1 MKKLLATTALLLG
14 AATVTNAHSIGIA
27 DVVSGDAATIWLSTY
42 HSSAGLE
49 GGVILM
55 GPGQGTGGTGYAF
68 DTDHNLG
75 INTFFSGFAGYD
87 AGPFYSGSFGQP
99 DDWQSVTISGLA
111 NGSYTYQFTNT
122 VGGQISADYSPNG
135 GDYAK
140 YNGSFNITEA
150 VSAVPLPAGGM
161 LLLTA
166 IGAMAFGRR
175 RKS

>member
-14 AATVTNAHSIGIA
+14 AATVSNAHSIGIA
-27 DVVSGDAATIWLSTY
+27 DVVSGDSATIWMSTY
-42 HSSAGLE
+42 HVNAGLE
-49 GGVILM
+49 GGIILM
-55 GPGQGTGGTGYAF
+55 GPGQGTGGTSYAF

-75 INTFFSGFAGYD
+75 LNTFFSGFAGYD
-87 AGPFYSGSFGQP
+87 AGPFYTGSLGQP
-99 DDWQSVTISGLA
+99 DDWQSVTISGLT

-122 VGGQISADYSPNG
+122 VGGRVSADYSPRTS
-135 GDYAK
+135 YAS
-140 YNGSFNITEA
+140 YNGSFNITDA

-166 IGAMAFGRR
+166 MGAMAIGRR